1 MGRVIFPPF
10 FPPRVSK
17 AQLLFSPFFHVP
29 KFRKEI
35 TAVTSPEIRR
45 LFDIASVLVLLI
57 VVPAY
62 IFCRLGLILLIAV
75 PTAYIFCRLR
85 SPAD

>member
-1 MGRVIFPPF
+1 M
-10 FPPRVSK
+10 
-17 AQLLFSPFFHVP
+17 
-29 KFRKEI
+29 
-35 TAVTSPEIRR
+35 TSPEVKR
-45 LFDIASVLVLLI
+45 LFDIVSVLVLLI

>member
-10 FPPRVSK
+10 FSSPRVESSITF
-17 AQLLFSPFFHVP
+17 LPFFSLP

-75 PTAYIFCRLR
+75 PTAYIFCCLR

>member
-1 MGRVIFPPF
+1 M
-10 FPPRVSK
+10 
-17 AQLLFSPFFHVP
+17 
-29 KFRKEI
+29 
-35 TAVTSPEIRR
+35 TSPEIKR
-45 LFDIASVLVLLI
+45 LFDIVSVLVLLF

-75 PTAYIFCRLR
+75 PTAYIFCRLK